1 MSDIEDANEAQGLAL
16 RFLIICLYC
25 HLALLSDNN
34 RPFLACLKIGNT
46 VIMTTLGPICPAIII
61 ECCE

>member
-25 HLALLSDNN
+25 HLALLSDN

-46 VIMTTLGPICPAIII
+46 VIMITLGPICPAIII
-61 ECCE
+61 ERCE